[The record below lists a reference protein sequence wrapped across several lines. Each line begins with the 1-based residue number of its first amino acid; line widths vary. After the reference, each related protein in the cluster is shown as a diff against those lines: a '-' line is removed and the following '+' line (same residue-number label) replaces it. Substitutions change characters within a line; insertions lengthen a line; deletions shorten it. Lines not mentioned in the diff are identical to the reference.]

1 MNNEEKITEVKEILK
16 NTNVNTLVIDAKTDN
31 GHIMFDSG
39 VPEVTVLNN
48 ERIKY
53 DAESLNA
60 LRGIK
65 EIYQAIQSNQFK
77 EKSKSLK
84 EMGNFQIKK

>member
-31 GHIMFDSG
+31 GHIMFKSN
-39 VPEVTVLNN
+39 VPEVAVLNN

-53 DAESLNA
+53 DCYI
-60 LRGIK
+60 IK
-65 EIYQAIQSNQFK
+65 W
-77 EKSKSLK
+77 SKRNKRNIFNS
-84 EMGNFQIKK
+84 